1 MSSDGESLSSGSL
14 TLPFVRSDFSRLR
27 DIETITLQ
35 QRQAATAASAA
46 AASVSVSAGESAA
59 VESVASEEETASF
72 AAKID
77 QLSSLINEGAGGE
90 SEWTELVQA
99 DDYALYQ
106 ALLLIMVRT
115 CNTHSC
121 NRAQH

>member
-35 QRQAATAASAA
+35 QRQAATPASAA
-46 AASVSVSAGESAA
+46 SSVSVSAGESAA
-59 VESVASEEETASF
+59 VESVTSEEETASF

-115 CNTHSC
+115 CNTQSAITLLH
-121 NRAQH
+121 